1 MTYQVLAR
9 RWRPQRFEDLVGQDV
24 VVRTLR
30 NALASGQ
37 VAHAFLFSGLRGVGK
52 TTAAR
57 LLAKA
62 LNCEKGPTAEPCG
75 ECASCVEIAE
85 GHSADVQEIDA
96 ASNRGI
102 DEVRRLIDV
111 ARVLPMRDRYRV
123 FILDEAHQLTKE
135 AFGALLKILEEPPPH
150 VVFILAST
158 ERDKFPATIVSRC
171 QQLDFRPI
179 PHDLI
184 VARLAAIAASDG
196 FALDAEAAPLVARAA
211 DGSLR
216 DALSL
221 LDRVRAFSDG
231 AVTQQAVAD
240 VLGVPSVE
248 VLLAV
253 WEGLEAGDVARVL
266 ALLRDEEA
274 AGRDAGA
281 LYDRLVELL
290 QAMLLLA
297 CDQAAPVAFAGAHR
311 EALLAAAKRVGA
323 PVLLRLAGMAIEQ
336 RSLVAAADRPATAVA
351 VAVGRLCMWPRLRRV
366 EALLAGEAPAHG
378 AGEPPSPAPAPAP
391 TGGSSAAP
399 PRQPAPAPR
408 AAPSE
413 PPPPPSLPPTGAKER
428 LADALEAM
436 DEHSLAA
443 RVGMAVEVTAAGDE
457 VLVRFGAVPPA
468 TLQSVR
474 DAGERLAAAARAAGL
489 PPRVRVDGGA
499 ENGAAPQGLRAR
511 VEADEAVQR
520 VLRTFGGRIESVE
533 EQK

>member
-24 VVRTLR
+24 VVRSLR

-62 LNCEKGPTAEPCG
+62 LNCAHGPTPEPCG
-75 ECASCVEIAE
+75 ACASCEEIAA

-102 DEVRRLIDV
+102 DEVRRLIEV

-123 FILDEAHQLTKE
+123 FILDEAHQLSRD

-184 VARLAAIAASDG
+184 VARLAAIAATDG
-196 FALDAEAAPLVARAA
+196 FALDPGAAPLIARAA
-211 DGSLR
+211 EGSLR

-221 LDRVRAFSDG
+221 LDRVRAFADG
-231 AVTQQAVAD
+231 AVTQAAVAE
-240 VLGVPSVE
+240 VLGLPSVE
-248 VLLAV
+248 VLLAL
-253 WEGLEAGDVARVL
+253 WDGLEAGDVARVL
-266 ALLRDEEA
+266 ALLRREEA
-274 AGRDAGA
+274 AGRDPGA

-290 QAMLLLA
+290 QALLLLA
-297 CDQAAPVAFAGAHR
+297 CEPAAAVPFVGAHR
-311 EALLAAAKRVGA
+311 ETLAAAAARVGA
-323 PVLLRLAGMAIEQ
+323 PLLLRLAALAIEQ

-351 VAVGRLCMWPRLRRV
+351 VAIGRLCMWPRLQRV
-366 EALLAGEAPAHG
+366 EALLAGEAPAAAVAPPRAATPGGGG
-378 AGEPPSPAPAPAP
+378 AAPPASRRGGPEPPPLAAPTAPAAPAASPAPP
-391 TGGSSAAP
+391 
-399 PRQPAPAPR
+399 
-408 AAPSE
+408 
-413 PPPPPSLPPTGAKER
+413 GARER
-428 LADALEAM
+428 LADALAAM
-436 DEHSLAA
+436 DEHTLAA
-443 RVGMAVEVTAAGDE
+443 RVGMTESVSAAGE
-457 VLVRFGAVPPA
+457 VLSLRFGAVPPT

-474 DAGERLAAAARAAGL
+474 DAGERRAAAARAAGL
-489 PPRVRVDGGA
+489 PERVVVEGA
-499 ENGAAPQGLRAR
+499 TAGASAARGLSAR

-520 VLRTFGGRIESVE
+520 VLRTFGGRIEGVE
-533 EQK
+533 ELT

>member
-30 NALASGQ
+30 NALSSGQ

-62 LNCEKGPTAEPCG
+62 LNCEKGPTSEPCG
-75 ECASCVEIAE
+75 ACPSCDEIAA

-102 DEVRRLIDV
+102 DEVRRLIEV

-135 AFGALLKILEEPPPH
+135 AFGALLKVLEEPPSH

-158 ERDKFPATIVSRC
+158 ERDKFPATILSRC

-179 PHDLI
+179 PHELI

-196 FALDAEAAPLVARAA
+196 FTLDPEAAPLIARAA
-211 DGSLR
+211 EGSLR

-221 LDRVRAFSDG
+221 LDRVRAFNEG

-240 VLGVPSVE
+240 VLGLPSIE
-248 VLLAV
+248 VLLAL
-253 WEGLEAGDVARVL
+253 WAGLEAGDAARVL
-266 ALLRDEEA
+266 ALLRAEEVS
-274 AGRDAGA
+274 GRDPLA
-281 LYDRLVELL
+281 LYDRVVELL
-290 QAMLLLA
+290 QALLLLA
-297 CDQAAPVAFAGAHR
+297 CDPAAPVPFAGGNRAT
-311 EALLAAAKRVGA
+311 LAAAAARVGV
-323 PVLLRLAGMAIEQ
+323 PLLLRLASLAIEQ

-351 VAVGRLCMWPRLRRV
+351 VAIGRLCMWPRLLRV
-366 EALLAGEAPAHG
+366 EAMLTGEAPARPAGSPGG
-378 AGEPPSPAPAPAP
+378 AASPPAREPSPAP
-391 TGGSSAAP
+391 TMP
-399 PRQPAPAPR
+399 PL
-408 AAPSE
+408 E
-413 PPPPPSLPPTGAKER
+413 PPPAPPAGAKAQ
-428 LADALEAM
+428 LADALAAAG
-436 DEHSLAA
+436 EHTLAA
-443 RVGMAVEVTAAGDE
+443 RVGMAAEVVSAGDE
-457 VLVRFGAVPPA
+457 LIVRFGAVPPA
-468 TLQSVR
+468 TVQSVR
-474 DAGERLAAAARAAGL
+474 DAGDRLAAAARAAGL
-489 PPRVRVDGGA
+489 PADVRVDG
-499 ENGAAPQGLRAR
+499 AAGSAMPAPGLQAR

-533 EQK
+533 EQT